1 MEFKHHKANGDPHTC
16 KDYSSPNAKKREA
29 KVNQQDA
36 TQIKYSQIE
45 I

>member
-1 MEFKHHKANGDPHTC
+1 MNGIEALQANGDPHTC
-16 KDYSSPNAKKREA
+16 QDYSSPNAKRKA
-29 KVNQQDA
+29 KINQQDA